1 MMTELGTASGA
12 AGAGIALHGDWRQA
26 LAQAIERARAQ
37 LDGDTASL
45 GETPE
50 QSPVDLA
57 LLFASAHY
65 ADDFPDIVTAARSA
79 ASARL
84 LVGCSGA
91 GVIGPRREIEQ
102 QPALSVLLLRLP
114 GVCLTPRYIT
124 QATLDAAGAHDG
136 QEARLAAALH
146 GALDP
151 GADAARAWLLF
162 ADPFRLDVETLVV
175 GMAQTFP
182 GATVVGGL
190 ASGEPW
196 QRKSHLFIDDGDQ
209 PAPVRDE
216 GALLIGL
223 GGDWTVRTLVAQGCI
238 PIGEPWTITESEG
251 PVIHTI
257 AGRPALDVLIDT
269 LQALPEE
276 VQRRAQ
282 RGGPFVGLAVDE
294 HRTTLGPGDFL
305 VRNLLGFDRERGVI
319 AVGAQPQVG
328 QTLQF
333 HLRDGAAADE
343 ELHSMLST
351 LSTVEAEG
359 AAARPLAALLCS
371 CTGRGAGLFGTPD
384 HDADAVAR
392 ALGPLPLAGF
402 FCNGEIGPVGKR
414 SYVHGYT
421 ASLALLVYDPP
432 E

>member
-1 MMTELGTASGA
+1 MMTELRTASGA

-26 LAQAIERARAQ
+26 LAQAIERARTQ
-37 LDGDTASL
+37 LADTTAPPDEGS
-45 GETPE
+45 E
-50 QSPVDLA
+50 QPPVDLA

-79 ASARL
+79 AHARL

-91 GVIGPRREIEQ
+91 GVIGPKREIEQ

-114 GVCLTPRYIT
+114 GVQLTPRYIT
-124 QATLDAAGAHDG
+124 QDTLDAAGADDEHED
-136 QEARLAAALH
+136 QLVPALH
-146 GALDP
+146 EALGPD
-151 GADAARAWLLF
+151 AAAARAWLLF
-162 ADPFRLDVETLVV
+162 ADPFGLDVESLVV
-175 GMAQTFP
+175 GLAQAFP
-182 GATVVGGL
+182 DATVVGGL
-190 ASGEPW
+190 ASGNQW
-196 QRKSHLFIDDGDQ
+196 QRKTHLFIDDGDQ
-209 PAPVRDE
+209 PVPVRDE

-251 PVIHTI
+251 PIIHTI
-257 AGRPALDVLIDT
+257 AGRPALDVLVDT
-269 LQALPEE
+269 LQALPSE

-319 AVGAQPQVG
+319 AVGAHPQVG

-333 HLRDGAAADE
+333 HLRDRAAADE
-343 ELHSMLST
+343 ELHAMLSA
-351 LSTVEAEG
+351 LEAEG
-359 AAARPLAALLCS
+359 AAAPPLAALLCS

-402 FCNGEIGPVGKR
+402 FCNGEIGPVGQR

-421 ASLALLVYDPP
+421 ASLALLIHDPP

>member
-1 MMTELGTASGA
+1 MMTELRTASGA

-26 LAQAIERARAQ
+26 LAQAIERARTQ
-37 LDGDTASL
+37 LADANATPDDAS
-45 GETPE
+45 E
-50 QSPVDLA
+50 QPPVDLA

-79 ASARL
+79 THARL
-84 LVGCSGA
+84 LVGCSGT
-91 GVIGPRREIEQ
+91 GVIGPKREIEQ

-114 GVCLTPRYIT
+114 GVRLTPRYIT
-124 QATLDAAGAHDG
+124 QDTLDAADADAEHEGRLAPAL
-136 QEARLAAALH
+136 QEAL
-146 GALDP
+146 GPD
-151 GADAARAWLLF
+151 ADAARAWLLF
-162 ADPFRLDVETLVV
+162 ADPFRLDVEALVV

-182 GATVVGGL
+182 DAAVVGGL
-190 ASGEPW
+190 ASGHQW
-196 QRKSHLFIDDGDQ
+196 QRKTHLFIDDGDQ
-209 PAPVRDE
+209 PVPVRDE

-251 PVIHTI
+251 PIIHTI
-257 AGRPALDVLIDT
+257 AGRPALDVLVDT
-269 LQALPEE
+269 LEALPPE

-319 AVGAQPQVG
+319 AVGAHPQVG

-333 HLRDGAAADE
+333 HLRDRAAADE
-343 ELHSMLST
+343 ELHSMLSAVET
-351 LSTVEAEG
+351 ESTAVP
-359 AAARPLAALLCS
+359 PLAALLCS

-402 FCNGEIGPVGKR
+402 FCNGEIGPVGQR

-421 ASLALLVYDPP
+421 ASLALLVHDPP

>member
-1 MMTELGTASGA
+1 MMSELGAASGA

-26 LAQAIERARAQ
+26 LAQAIERARTQ
-37 LDGDTASL
+37 LADATAPPDEAS
-45 GETPE
+45 E
-50 QSPVDLA
+50 QPLVDLA

-79 ASARL
+79 AHARL
-84 LVGCSGA
+84 LVGCSGT

-114 GVCLTPRYIT
+114 GVRLTPRYLT
-124 QATLDAAGAHDG
+124 QDALDAAGADDQHEDRLAPAL
-136 QEARLAAALH
+136 QEALGPDAA
-146 GALDP
+146 
-151 GADAARAWLLF
+151 AARAWLLF
-162 ADPFRLDVETLVV
+162 ADPFRLDVESLVV

-182 GATVVGGL
+182 DAAVVGGL
-190 ASGEPW
+190 ASGHQW
-196 QRKSHLFIDDGDQ
+196 QRKTHLFIDDGDQ
-209 PAPVRDE
+209 PVPVRDE

-251 PVIHTI
+251 PIIHTI
-257 AGRPALDVLIDT
+257 AGRPALDVLVDT
-269 LQALPEE
+269 LEALPPE

-319 AVGAQPQVG
+319 AVGAHAQVG
-328 QTLQF
+328 QTIQF
-333 HLRDGAAADE
+333 HLRDRAAADE
-343 ELHSMLST
+343 ELHSMLSA
-351 LSTVEAEG
+351 VETED
-359 AAARPLAALLCS
+359 AAAPPLAALLCS
-371 CTGRGAGLFGTPD
+371 CTGRGEGLFGTPD

-402 FCNGEIGPVGKR
+402 FCNGEIGPVGQR

-421 ASLALLVYDPP
+421 ASLALLVHAPP

>member
-1 MMTELGTASGA
+1 MMTELRTASGA
-12 AGAGIALHGDWRQA
+12 AGAGIALHGNWRKA

-37 LDGDTASL
+37 LDDVDDATAPPAAAS
-45 GETPE
+45 E
-50 QSPVDLA
+50 QPPVDLA

-65 ADDFPDIVTAARSA
+65 ADDFPEVVTTARSA
-79 ASARL
+79 AHARL

-102 QPALSVLLLRLP
+102 QPALSILLLRLP
-114 GVCLTPRYIT
+114 GVQLTPRYLT
-124 QATLDAAGAHDG
+124 QETLDAAGG
-136 QEARLAAALH
+136 ESELAAAL
-146 GALDP
+146 GPDA
-151 GADAARAWLLF
+151 AAARAWLLF
-162 ADPFRLDVETLVV
+162 ADPFRLDVEALVV

-182 GATVVGGL
+182 EATVVGGL
-190 ASGEPW
+190 ASGNPM
-196 QRKSHLFIDDGDQ
+196 QRKTHLFIDDGDQ
-209 PAPVRDE
+209 PVPVRDE

-223 GGDWTVRTLVAQGCI
+223 SGDWTVRTLVAQGCI

-251 PVIHTI
+251 PIIHTI
-257 AGRPALDVLIDT
+257 AGRPALDVLVDT
-269 LQALPEE
+269 LQGLPPE

-319 AVGAQPQVG
+319 AVGAHAQVG

-333 HLRDGAAADE
+333 HLRDRAAADE
-343 ELHSMLST
+343 ELHSMLSA
-351 LSTVEAEG
+351 VEAEG
-359 AAARPLAALLCS
+359 AVAPPLAALLCS
-371 CTGRGAGLFGTPD
+371 CTGRGEGLFGTPD

-432 E
+432 V

>member
-1 MMTELGTASGA
+1 MTTELSTASGA
-12 AGAGIALHGDWRQA
+12 AGAGIALHSDWRQA
-26 LAQAIERARAQ
+26 LAQAIERARTQ
-37 LDGDTASL
+37 LADATAPSD
-45 GETPE
+45 EESE
-50 QSPVDLA
+50 QPLVDLA

-79 ASARL
+79 AHARL
-84 LVGCSGA
+84 LVGCSGT

-114 GVCLTPRYIT
+114 GVQLTPRYIT
-124 QATLDAAGAHDG
+124 QDALDAAGADDEHEG
-136 QEARLAAALH
+136 RLAPALQETL
-146 GALDP
+146 GP

-162 ADPFRLDVETLVV
+162 ADPFRLDVESLVV
-175 GMAQTFP
+175 GLAQTFP
-182 GATVVGGL
+182 DATVVGGL
-190 ASGEPW
+190 ASGHQW
-196 QRKSHLFIDDGDQ
+196 QRKTHLFIDDGDQ
-209 PAPVRDE
+209 PVPVRDE
-216 GALLIGL
+216 GALLVGL

-238 PIGEPWTITESEG
+238 PIGEPWTITESDG
-251 PVIHTI
+251 PIIHTI
-257 AGRPALDVLIDT
+257 AGRPALDVLVDT
-269 LQALPEE
+269 LEALPPE

-305 VRNLLGFDRERGVI
+305 VRNLLGFDRERGVT
-319 AVGAQPQVG
+319 AVGAHPQVG
-328 QTLQF
+328 QTIQF
-333 HLRDGAAADE
+333 HLRDRAAADE
-343 ELHSMLST
+343 ELHSMLSA
-351 LSTVEAEG
+351 VEAE
-359 AAARPLAALLCS
+359 AAAAPPLAALLCS

>member
-1 MMTELGTASGA
+1 MMTELRTANGA
-12 AGAGIALHGDWRQA
+12 AGAGIALHGNWRKA
-26 LAQAIERARAQ
+26 LAQAIERARTQ
-37 LDGDTASL
+37 LDDATVPSD
-45 GETPE
+45 ETSE
-50 QSPVDLA
+50 QPPVDLA

-65 ADDFPDIVTAARSA
+65 ADDFPEVVTTARSA
-79 ASARL
+79 AHARL

-102 QPALSVLLLRLP
+102 QPALSILLLRLP
-114 GVCLTPRYIT
+114 GVQLTPRYLT
-124 QATLDAAGAHDG
+124 QETLDAAGAEDG
-136 QEARLAAALH
+136 GESELAAAL
-146 GALDP
+146 GPDA
-151 GADAARAWLLF
+151 AAARAWLLF
-162 ADPFRLDVETLVV
+162 ADPFRLDVEALVV

-182 GATVVGGL
+182 DATVVGGL
-190 ASGEPW
+190 ASGNPM
-196 QRKSHLFIDDGDQ
+196 QRKTHLFIDDGDQ
-209 PAPVRDE
+209 PVPVRDE

-251 PVIHTI
+251 PIIHTI
-257 AGRPALDVLIDT
+257 AGRPALDVLVDT
-269 LQALPEE
+269 LQALPPE

-319 AVGAQPQVG
+319 AVGAHAQVG

-333 HLRDGAAADE
+333 HLRDRAAADE
-343 ELHSMLST
+343 ELHSMLSA
-351 LSTVEAEG
+351 VEAEG
-359 AAARPLAALLCS
+359 AVAPPLAALLCS
-371 CTGRGAGLFGTPD
+371 CTGRGEGLFGTPD

-392 ALGPLPLAGF
+392 ALGPVPLAGF

-421 ASLALLVYDPP
+421 ASLALLVHDPP

>member
-1 MMTELGTASGA
+1 MTTELSTASGA
-12 AGAGIALHGDWRQA
+12 AGAGIALHGDWRKA
-26 LAQAIERARAQ
+26 LAQAIERARTQ
-37 LDGDTASL
+37 LDDAT
-45 GETPE
+45 TPPDEESE
-50 QSPVDLA
+50 QPPVDLA

-65 ADDFPDIVTAARSA
+65 TDDFPEIVTAARSA
-79 ASARL
+79 ARARL
-84 LVGCSGA
+84 LVGCSGT
-91 GVIGPRREIEQ
+91 GVIGPKREIEQ

-114 GVCLTPRYIT
+114 GVQLTPRYLT
-124 QATLDAAGAHDG
+124 QESLDVAGADDDG
-136 QEARLAAALH
+136 EDQLAPALQEAL
-146 GALDP
+146 GPD
-151 GADAARAWLLF
+151 ADAARAWLLF
-162 ADPFRLDVETLVV
+162 ADPFRLDVEALVV

-182 GATVVGGL
+182 DAAVVGGL
-190 ASGEPW
+190 ASGHQW
-196 QRKSHLFIDDGDQ
+196 QRKTHLFIDDGDQ
-209 PAPVRDE
+209 PVPVRDE

-251 PVIHTI
+251 PIIHTI
-257 AGRPALDVLIDT
+257 AGRPALDVLVDT
-269 LQALPEE
+269 LEALPPE

-294 HRTTLGPGDFL
+294 HRTTLGSGDFL

-319 AVGAQPQVG
+319 AVGAHPQVG

-333 HLRDGAAADE
+333 HLRDRAAADE
-343 ELHSMLST
+343 ELHSMLSAVET
-351 LSTVEAEG
+351 ESTAVP
-359 AAARPLAALLCS
+359 PLAALLCS

-402 FCNGEIGPVGKR
+402 FCNGEIGPVGQR

-432 E
+432 EPTG

>member
-1 MMTELGTASGA
+1 MMTELRTASGA
-12 AGAGIALHGDWRQA
+12 AGAGIALHGNWRKA
-26 LAQAIERARAQ
+26 LAQAIERARTQ
-37 LDGDTASL
+37 LDDATVPSD
-45 GETPE
+45 ETSE
-50 QSPVDLA
+50 QPPVDLA

-65 ADDFPDIVTAARSA
+65 ADDFPEVVTTARSA
-79 ASARL
+79 AHARL

-102 QPALSVLLLRLP
+102 QPALSILLLRLP
-114 GVCLTPRYIT
+114 GVQLTLRYLT
-124 QATLDAAGAHDG
+124 QETLDAAGAEDG
-136 QEARLAAALH
+136 GESELAAAL
-146 GALDP
+146 GPDA
-151 GADAARAWLLF
+151 AAARAWLLF
-162 ADPFRLDVETLVV
+162 ADPFRLDVEALVV

-182 GATVVGGL
+182 EATVVGGL
-190 ASGEPW
+190 ASGNPM
-196 QRKSHLFIDDGDQ
+196 QRKTHLFIDDGDQ
-209 PAPVRDE
+209 PVPVRDE

-251 PVIHTI
+251 PIIHTI
-257 AGRPALDVLIDT
+257 AGRPALDVLVDT
-269 LQALPEE
+269 LQALPPE

-319 AVGAQPQVG
+319 AVGAHAQVG

-333 HLRDGAAADE
+333 HLRDRAAADE
-343 ELHSMLST
+343 ELHSMLSA
-351 LSTVEAEG
+351 VEAEG
-359 AAARPLAALLCS
+359 AVAPPLAALLCS
-371 CTGRGAGLFGTPD
+371 CTGRGEGLFGTPD

-392 ALGPLPLAGF
+392 ALGPVPLAGF

-421 ASLALLVYDPP
+421 ASLALLVHDPP
-432 E
+432 GIPD

>member
-1 MMTELGTASGA
+1 MMTELRTASGA
-12 AGAGIALHGDWRQA
+12 AGAGIALHGNWRKA
-26 LAQAIERARAQ
+26 LAQAIERARTQ
-37 LDGDTASL
+37 LDDATVPSD
-45 GETPE
+45 ETSE
-50 QSPVDLA
+50 QPPVDLA

-65 ADDFPDIVTAARSA
+65 ADDFPEVVTTARSA
-79 ASARL
+79 AHARL

-102 QPALSVLLLRLP
+102 QPALSILLLRLP
-114 GVCLTPRYIT
+114 GVQLTPRYLT
-124 QATLDAAGAHDG
+124 QETLDAAGAEDG
-136 QEARLAAALH
+136 GESELAAAL
-146 GALDP
+146 GPDA
-151 GADAARAWLLF
+151 AAARAWLLF
-162 ADPFRLDVETLVV
+162 ADPFRLDVEALVV

-182 GATVVGGL
+182 EATVVGGL
-190 ASGEPW
+190 ASGNPM
-196 QRKSHLFIDDGDQ
+196 QRKTHLFIDDGDQ
-209 PAPVRDE
+209 PVPVRDE

-223 GGDWTVRTLVAQGCI
+223 SGDWTVRTLVAQGCI

-251 PVIHTI
+251 PIIHTI
-257 AGRPALDVLIDT
+257 AGRPALDVLVDT
-269 LQALPEE
+269 LQALPPE

-319 AVGAQPQVG
+319 AVGAHAQVG

-333 HLRDGAAADE
+333 HLRDRAAADE
-343 ELHSMLST
+343 ELHSMLA
-351 LSTVEAEG
+351 TVETEG
-359 AAARPLAALLCS
+359 AAASPLAALLCS
-371 CTGRGAGLFGTPD
+371 CTGRGEGLFGTPD

-432 E
+432 A

>member
-1 MMTELGTASGA
+1 MMTELRMASGA

-26 LAQAIERARAQ
+26 LAQAIERARTQ
-37 LDGDTASL
+37 LDDATVPLDEAS
-45 GETPE
+45 E
-50 QSPVDLA
+50 QPPVDLA

-79 ASARL
+79 AHARL

-91 GVIGPRREIEQ
+91 GVIGPKREIEQ

-114 GVCLTPRYIT
+114 GVHLTPRYIT
-124 QATLDAAGAHDG
+124 QDRLDAADAEDG
-136 QEARLAAALH
+136 HSAEFAASLQAAL
-146 GALDP
+146 GPDA
-151 GADAARAWLLF
+151 GAARAWLLF
-162 ADPFRLDVETLVV
+162 ADPFRLDVEALIV

-182 GATVVGGL
+182 DATVVGGL
-190 ASGEPW
+190 ASGNPL
-196 QRKSHLFIDDGDQ
+196 QRKSYLFIDDGDQ
-209 PAPVRDE
+209 PVPVRDE

-251 PVIHTI
+251 PIIHTI
-257 AGRPALDVLIDT
+257 AGRPALDVLVDT
-269 LQALPEE
+269 LQALPPEI
-276 VQRRAQ
+276 QRRAQ
-282 RGGPFVGLAVDE
+282 RGGPFVGLAMDE

-319 AVGAQPQVG
+319 AVGAHPLVG

-333 HLRDGAAADE
+333 HLRDRAAADE
-343 ELHSMLST
+343 ELHSMLSA
-351 LSTVEAEG
+351 VETEDDAT
-359 AAARPLAALLCS
+359 APLAALLCS

-421 ASLALLVYDPP
+421 ASIALLVYDPP

>member
-1 MMTELGTASGA
+1 MMSELGAASGA

-26 LAQAIERARAQ
+26 LARAIERARTQ
-37 LDGDTASL
+37 LEGATASPAAAS
-45 GETPE
+45 EPP
-50 QSPVDLA
+50 PVDLA

-65 ADDFPDIVTAARSA
+65 TDDFPDIVTAARSA
-79 ASARL
+79 AHARL
-84 LVGCSGA
+84 LVGCSGT
-91 GVIGPRREIEQ
+91 GVIGPKREIEQ

-114 GVCLTPRYIT
+114 GVQLTPRYIT
-124 QATLDAAGAHDG
+124 QESLDVADDADDG
-136 QEARLAAALH
+136 EHQFAPALH
-146 GALDP
+146 DALGPD
-151 GADAARAWLLF
+151 ADAARAWLLF
-162 ADPFRLDVETLVV
+162 ADPFRLDVESLVV
-175 GMAQTFP
+175 GLAQTFP
-182 GATVVGGL
+182 DATVVGGL
-190 ASGEPW
+190 ASGNQW
-196 QRKSHLFIDDGDQ
+196 QRKTHLFIDDGDQ
-209 PAPVRDE
+209 PVPVRDE

-251 PVIHTI
+251 PIIHTI
-257 AGRPALDVLIDT
+257 AGRPALDVLVDT
-269 LQALPEE
+269 LQALPPE

-294 HRTTLGPGDFL
+294 HRMTLGPGDFL
-305 VRNLLGFDRERGVI
+305 VRNLLGFDREHGVI
-319 AVGAQPQVG
+319 AVGAHPQVG

-333 HLRDGAAADE
+333 HLRDRAAADE
-343 ELHSMLST
+343 ELHTM

-359 AAARPLAALLCS
+359 AAAPPLAALLCS

>member
-1 MMTELGTASGA
+1 MTTELRTASGA
-12 AGAGIALHGDWRQA
+12 AGAGIALHDDWRQA
-26 LAQAIERARAQ
+26 LAQAIERARTQ
-37 LDGDTASL
+37 LEGATAP
-45 GETPE
+45 PE
-50 QSPVDLA
+50 EASEQPPVDLA
-57 LLFASAHY
+57 LLFASPHY

-79 ASARL
+79 AHARL
-84 LVGCSGA
+84 LVGCSGT
-91 GVIGPRREIEQ
+91 GVIGPKREIEQ

-114 GVCLTPRYIT
+114 GVRLTPRYLT
-124 QATLDAAGAHDG
+124 QDTLDAAGAEDG
-136 QEARLAAALH
+136 GESGLAPALQAAL
-146 GALDP
+146 GPD
-151 GADAARAWLLF
+151 ADAARAWLLF
-162 ADPFRLDVETLVV
+162 ADPFRLDVEALVV
-175 GMAQTFP
+175 GMAHSFP
-182 GATVVGGL
+182 DATVVGGL
-190 ASGEPW
+190 ASGNPL
-196 QRKSHLFIDDGDQ
+196 QRKTHLFIDDGDQ
-209 PAPVRDE
+209 PVPVRDE

-251 PVIHTI
+251 PIIHTI
-257 AGRPALDVLIDT
+257 AGRPALDVLVDT
-269 LQALPEE
+269 LQSLSPE

-282 RGGPFVGLAVDE
+282 RGGPFVGLAMDE
-294 HRTTLGPGDFL
+294 HRTTLGLGDFL

-319 AVGAQPQVG
+319 AVGAHPQVG

-333 HLRDGAAADE
+333 HLRDRAAADE
-343 ELHSMLST
+343 ELHSMLSA
-351 LSTVEAEG
+351 VETEDDAP
-359 AAARPLAALLCS
+359 APLAALLCS

-421 ASLALLVYDPP
+421 ASIALLVYDPP

>member
-1 MMTELGTASGA
+1 MK
-12 AGAGIALHGDWRQA
+12 
-26 LAQAIERARAQ
+26 
-37 LDGDTASL
+37 
-45 GETPE
+45 
-50 QSPVDLA
+50 SPSSHPLTWP

-79 ASARL
+79 AHARL
-84 LVGCSGA
+84 LVGCSGT
-91 GVIGPRREIEQ
+91 GVIGPKREIEQ

-114 GVCLTPRYIT
+114 GVQLTPRYIT
-124 QATLDAAGAHDG
+124 QDALDAAGADDEHEDRLAPAL
-136 QEARLAAALH
+136 QEAL
-146 GALDP
+146 GPD
-151 GADAARAWLLF
+151 ADAARAWLLF
-162 ADPFRLDVETLVV
+162 ADPFRLDVEALVV

-182 GATVVGGL
+182 DATVVGGL
-190 ASGEPW
+190 ASGHQW
-196 QRKSHLFIDDGDQ
+196 QRKTHLFIDDGDQ
-209 PAPVRDE
+209 PVPVRDE

-251 PVIHTI
+251 PIIHTI
-257 AGRPALDVLIDT
+257 AGRPALDVLVDT
-269 LQALPEE
+269 LEALPPE

-319 AVGAQPQVG
+319 AVGAHAQVG

-333 HLRDGAAADE
+333 HLRDRAAADE
-343 ELHSMLST
+343 ELHSMLSAVET
-351 LSTVEAEG
+351 EST
-359 AAARPLAALLCS
+359 AAPPLAALLCS

-402 FCNGEIGPVGKR
+402 FCNGEIGPVGQR